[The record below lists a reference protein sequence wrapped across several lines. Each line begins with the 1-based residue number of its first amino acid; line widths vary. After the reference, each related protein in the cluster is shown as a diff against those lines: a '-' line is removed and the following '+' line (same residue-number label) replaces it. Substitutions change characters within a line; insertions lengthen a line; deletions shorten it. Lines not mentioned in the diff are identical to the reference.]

1 MSSTTA
7 DGVQTLTSGLT
18 TLPRVN
24 LLPPEVHQA
33 RKLRRTQMG
42 LVSGVAVLAVLLG
55 GVYFTQV
62 KAADSATSDLSGVK
76 AQTITLNAQK
86 AQYADVP
93 KTISAIDSAQD
104 ARQTSMSTDVQW
116 YRYLND
122 LSYITPKNAWLTSLS
137 VTFNSGSTAASPL
150 NSAGI
155 ATVTVQGDAL
165 KHVDVAAWLDAVAKE
180 HGWNNAY
187 FSQAT
192 KTLINQTE
200 VVQFSSTV
208 NVTSSA
214 LSHRY
219 DRKAG

>member
-33 RKLRRTQMG
+33 RKLRRTQIC
-42 LVSGVAVLAVLLG
+42 LVSGVAALAVLLG

-62 KAADSATSDLSGVK
+62 SSADGAASDLSVVK
-76 AQTITLNAQK
+76 AQGVTLNAQK

-93 KTISAIDSAQD
+93 TVLDAITNAENSRQSA
-104 ARQTSMSTDVQW
+104 MSTDVQW

-122 LSYITPKNAWLTSLS
+122 LSYITPKDAWLTSLQ
-137 VTFNSGSTAASPL
+137 VTFNSGASSTNPL
-150 NSAGI
+150 ASAGI

-165 KHVDVAAWLDAVAKE
+165 KHVDVASWLDAIAKE
-180 HGWNNAY
+180 HGWADAY
-187 FSQAT
+187 FSSST
-192 KTLINQTE
+192 KAVVDGHN
-200 VVQFSSTV
+200 VVQFASTV
-208 NVTSSA
+208 NVTPSA